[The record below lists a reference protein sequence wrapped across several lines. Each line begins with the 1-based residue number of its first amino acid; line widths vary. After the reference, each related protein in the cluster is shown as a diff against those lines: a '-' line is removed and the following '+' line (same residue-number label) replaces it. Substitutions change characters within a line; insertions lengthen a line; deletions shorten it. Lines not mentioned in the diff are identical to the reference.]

1 MENKKDFIPSEDD
14 IKNAQKEF
22 AINMVIYLV
31 ELANKFRLAAKDEYD
46 FNEALE
52 ELINMIKVTKE

>member
-1 MENKKDFIPSEDD
+1 MGNKKDFLPSEDD

-52 ELINMIKVTKE
+52 ELIKIVRVAKE

>member
-1 MENKKDFIPSEDD
+1 MTEKKDFLPSEDD

-46 FNEALE
+46 FNMIID
-52 ELINMIKVTKE
+52 ELFSLLKVIKE

>member
-1 MENKKDFIPSEDD
+1 MTEKKDFLPSEDD

-31 ELANKFRLAAKDEYD
+31 ELANKFRLAAKGECD
-46 FNEALE
+46 FNEALD
-52 ELINMIKVTKE
+52 ELTKLVRVANE